1 MSQLYNKCMAKK
13 HISKE
18 IADFIVNAKINQ
30 QTRKIAKRYLIDWI
44 ASVIAGSKTKP
55 IQAIEKTL
63 SELGG
68 KGQSTI
74 LFSNK
79 TTSITHAAFI
89 NAAAAHVI
97 EMDDLDRGSISHPGS
112 SIIASS
118 LAIAE
123 YQKKNM
129 NDLLDAIIIGYEIM
143 IRIGEALGTE
153 HYKFWHT
160 TGTAGTIG
168 VAAAI
173 SRISKFNKEQTLMAI
188 GSAGTMTAGL
198 WEFLNDGAM
207 SKQLHPAKAAHD
219 GILAC
224 LLAKNNFSSATK
236 IIEGKKGIFAAMA
249 PKAKPIK
256 IIKNLSLTQKK
267 WKIENVSF
275 KMYASCRHTHPAV
288 EGALQLKSAHS
299 INYDQIKSIKIEIYS
314 QALELLSDVPA
325 NTPYAAKFNLPFCIA
340 SALIYGNLGPERFTE
355 KTIKDKKI
363 IGLAQKIAFT
373 TNHTLDKYYPKK
385 WPSNVTI
392 NMEDNTSMKK
402 KILYPFGD
410 PENAVTNSELKNK
423 FISLTNN
430 SLKEKDADIFAHSF
444 LMKTSDITPKKMINQ
459 IKKIR
464 I

>member
-1 MSQLYNKCMAKK
+1 MSQLYNKFMSKK

-18 IADFIVNAKINQ
+18 IADFIVNAKINY

-68 KGQSTI
+68 KSQATM
-74 LFSNK
+74 LFSHK

-118 LAIAE
+118 LATAE

-143 IRIGEALGTE
+143 IRVGETLGTE

-173 SRISKFNKEQTLMAI
+173 ARISKFNKEQTLMAI

-256 IIKNLSLTQKK
+256 IIKDLSLRQKK

-288 EGALQLKSAHS
+288 EGALQLKNEHS
-299 INYDQIKSIKIEIYS
+299 INYDKIKSIQIEIYS
-314 QALELLSDVPA
+314 QALELLSDVSA

-340 SALIYGNLGPERFTE
+340 SALIYGGLGPERFTE
-355 KTIKDKKI
+355 KTIKDKKVI
-363 IGLAQKIAFT
+363 NLAQKITFT
-373 TNHTLDKYYPKK
+373 TNHILDKYYPRK
-385 WPSNVTI
+385 WPSNITI
-392 NMEDNTSMKK
+392 NMEDRKSMKK

-410 PENAVTNSELKNK
+410 PENAVTNYELKNK

-430 SLKEKDADIFAHSF
+430 SLKEKKADIFVHSF
-444 LMKTSDITPKKMINQ
+444 LMKTSDITPKKMINH

>member
-1 MSQLYNKCMAKK
+1 
-13 HISKE
+13 
-18 IADFIVNAKINQ
+18 
-30 QTRKIAKRYLIDWI
+30 
-44 ASVIAGSKTKP
+44 
-55 IQAIEKTL
+55 
-63 SELGG
+63 
-68 KGQSTI
+68 
-74 LFSNK
+74 
-79 TTSITHAAFI
+79 
-89 NAAAAHVI
+89 
-97 EMDDLDRGSISHPGS
+97 
-112 SIIASS
+112 
-118 LAIAE
+118 
-123 YQKKNM
+123 
-129 NDLLDAIIIGYEIM
+129 
-143 IRIGEALGTE
+143 
-153 HYKFWHT
+153 
-160 TGTAGTIG
+160 
-168 VAAAI
+168 
-173 SRISKFNKEQTLMAI
+173 
-188 GSAGTMTAGL
+188 
-198 WEFLNDGAM
+198 
-207 SKQLHPAKAAHD
+207 
-219 GILAC
+219 
-224 LLAKNNFSSATK
+224 
-236 IIEGKKGIFAAMA
+236 
-249 PKAKPIK
+249 
-256 IIKNLSLTQKK
+256 
-267 WKIENVSF
+267 
-275 KMYASCRHTHPAV
+275 MYASCRHTHPAV

-340 SALIYGNLGPERFTE
+340 SALIYGNLDPERFTE